1 MALNKNAKS
10 DSGLKTLGTNKRE
23 VAEGFESLVLH
34 NIEVPGTDVEV
45 ISNVAG
51 FIYTGVV
58 DDTPR
63 QLNFTRLQGKY
74 AELKVTDIIW
84 SVRNPSIADND
95 TIDGIVLKVREIVS
109 ANTLLGYSF
118 AALGLK
124 VNPYDKDSPVFVLFV
139 RAYKTSE
146 HPCAEHPELYLG
158 APLGMYHCPV
168 CGEMQVAGTFHIPK
182 EAYEGV
188 TEQTT
193 AAIKEF

>member
-1 MALNKNAKS
+1 MALNKNSKS
-10 DSGLKTLGTNKRE
+10 ESGLKTLGTNKRE
-23 VAEGFESLVLH
+23 VAEGFASLVLH

-63 QLNFTRLQGKY
+63 QLNFTKLQGDS

-84 SVRNPSIADND
+84 SVRNPSIDANEVL
-95 TIDGIVLKVREIVS
+95 GAIVLKVRELMA
-109 ANTLLGYSF
+109 ANTILGYSF
-118 AALGLK
+118 AARGFK
-124 VNPYDKDSPVFVLFV
+124 VNPYDDSPVLVLFV

-158 APLGMYHCPV
+158 APIGMYHCPV
-168 CGEMQVAGTFHIPK
+168 CGEMQVAGTFHVPK

-188 TEQTT
+188 PDETT
-193 AAIKEF
+193 V

>member
-1 MALNKNAKS
+1 MALNKNSKS
-10 DSGLKTLGTNKRE
+10 ESGLKTLGTNKRE

-34 NIEVPGTDVEV
+34 NIEVPDTDVEV

-63 QLNFTRLQGKY
+63 QLNFTRLQGES

-84 SVRNPSIADND
+84 SVRNPSIYGSEVLGA
-95 TIDGIVLKVREIVS
+95 IVLKVRELMAV
-109 ANTLLGYSF
+109 NTILGYSF
-118 AALGLK
+118 DLKGLK
-124 VNPYDKDSPVFVLFV
+124 VNPYDKDSPVFVLCV

-158 APLGMYHCPV
+158 APIGMYHCPV
-168 CGEMQVAGTFHIPK
+168 CGEMQVAGTFHTPK
-182 EAYEGV
+182 EAYEGIPDEPPV
-188 TEQTT
+188 
-193 AAIKEF
+193 

>member
-1 MALNKNAKS
+1 MTLNKNAKS
-10 DSGLKTLGTNKRE
+10 ESGLKTLGTNKRE

-58 DDTPR
+58 EGDGKPL
-63 QLNFTRLQGKY
+63 QLNSTKLQGDS

-84 SVRNPSIADND
+84 SVRNPSIDANEVL
-95 TIDGIVLKVREIVS
+95 GAIVLKVRELMA
-109 ANTLLGYSF
+109 ANTILGYSF
-118 AALGLK
+118 AAQGLK
-124 VNPYDKDSPVFVLFV
+124 ANQYDKDSPVFVLFV

-188 TEQTT
+188 PDETV
-193 AAIKEF
+193 